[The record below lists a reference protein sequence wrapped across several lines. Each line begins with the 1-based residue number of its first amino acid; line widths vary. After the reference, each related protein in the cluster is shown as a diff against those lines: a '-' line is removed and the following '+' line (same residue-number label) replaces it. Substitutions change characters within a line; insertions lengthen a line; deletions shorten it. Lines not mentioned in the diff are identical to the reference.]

1 MEATTTLKPATL
13 IAITEKLRERDA
25 QLVEELR
32 QYGKF
37 VDFGRGEDEN
47 AAEIAQY
54 ADGLSMEGELVK
66 ALRDVKNALSR
77 LKAGTYGVCRYCNQP
92 IAEKRLLARPTSSS
106 CVACKM
112 EKKAQ

>member
-1 MEATTTLKPATL
+1 MEATILKKEVL
-13 IAITEKLRERDA
+13 DAITEKLRERET

-77 LKAGTYGVCRYCNQP
+77 IAAGTYGVCRYCRQQIP
-92 IAEKRLLARPTSSS
+92 EKRLIARPTSSS

-112 EKKAQ
+112 EKKSQ

>member
-1 MEATTTLKPATL
+1 MEATILKKEVLDA
-13 IAITEKLRERDA
+13 IAEKLRERET

-32 QYGKF
+32 QYGKY

-77 LKAGTYGVCRYCNQP
+77 IAAGTYGVCRYCRKSIP
-92 IAEKRLLARPTSSS
+92 EKRLIARPTSSS

-112 EKKAQ
+112 EKKAL